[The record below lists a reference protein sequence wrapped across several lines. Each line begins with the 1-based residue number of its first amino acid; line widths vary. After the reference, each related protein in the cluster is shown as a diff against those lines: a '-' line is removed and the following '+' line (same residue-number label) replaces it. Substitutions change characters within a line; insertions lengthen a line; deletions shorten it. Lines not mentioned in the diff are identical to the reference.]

1 MSDNSPP
8 QAVDAEQDVSGRV
21 LALGTADLGTFF
33 RPRTLAVIGASDAP
47 DRPNAAVYRRL
58 RAWAGRVGARVHPV
72 NAGRDLVDGEPCH
85 RSVAGVPEPIDVA
98 AVLVGDPVKVIEELA
113 AVGARFAVVFASGF
127 AELDGDGRHAQERM
141 AAVAAG
147 GPRVLGPNT
156 NLNAFETFREDLD
169 GPAIALISQS
179 GHQGRPVF
187 QAQELGIRVS
197 HWAPTGNEA
206 DLEFADFLRYFA
218 DLPEVGAVA
227 GYVEGFKDGRTL
239 MLAADHAARR
249 GLPVVLVKVGRTRDG
264 ASMAASH
271 TGKLTGSDAVTSA
284 VLRQYGVTRVD
295 GLDELLDTAQL
306 LARAKPPVSTGV
318 CVYAISGGTGAHM
331 ADLCAAAGLPLPALS
346 ERTQE
351 ALHQWI
357 PGYLRVSNPV
367 DNGGHPVGD
376 WRGRRILEAL
386 VDDPAVGVLICPI
399 TGAFPPMSDTL
410 ARDLADIAERTD
422 KPVCVVWG
430 SPVGTEAAYRD
441 ILLGSR
447 RLAVFRTFGNCVGA
461 VRAYFDHHEFRA
473 RYRSPFGDVPRHPS
487 PAAAEARRSLAP
499 GPASEH
505 TAKRLLRAYGIR
517 TPREELVDG
526 AEAAVRAAAKIG
538 FPVVLKGCGPGVE
551 HKSELGLVHLDLR
564 GEAQVR
570 DAYRHV
576 TAHDGVD
583 AALVCEQVRGG
594 VETVVGLARDE
605 VFGPTVMVGLG
616 GVFVEVFRDMAFR
629 VPPFDAEEAGR
640 MVAGLRGFPLLTGTR
655 GRPAADVD
663 ALVDVIMK
671 VQRMGLELDG
681 VLTELDIN
689 PLAVLPAGAVAL
701 DALAVTTPER
711 TRESR
716 SEESDDER

>member
-1 MSDNSPP
+1 MSDNSPLE
-8 QAVDAEQDVSGRV
+8 AEDIERDVSGRI
-21 LALGTADLGTFF
+21 LALREEDLGTFF

-47 DRPNAAVYRRL
+47 GRPNTAIYRRL
-58 RAWAGRVGARVHPV
+58 RAWAERVGARVHPV
-72 NAGRDLVDGEPCH
+72 NPRRDQVDGEPCH
-85 RSVAGVPEPIDVA
+85 RSVADVPEPIDVA
-98 AVLVGDPVKVIEELA
+98 AVLVGDPLGVIEELA
-113 AVGARFAVVFASGF
+113 AVKARFAVVFASGF
-127 AELDGDGRHAQERM
+127 AELGDDGRRAQERM
-141 AAVAAG
+141 ARIAVD

-156 NLNAFETFREDLD
+156 NLNAFEEFRDDLD
-169 GPAIALISQS
+169 GKAIALISQS

-227 GYVEGFKDGRTL
+227 GYIEGFKDGRTL

-249 GLPVVLVKVGRTRDG
+249 GVPVVLVKVGRTRDG

-295 GLDELLDTAQL
+295 GLDELLDTSQL
-306 LARAKPPVSTGV
+306 LARAKPPTSTGV

-331 ADLCAAAGLPLPALS
+331 ADLCAAAGLELPALS
-346 ERTQE
+346 ERTQA
-351 ALHQWI
+351 ALHEWI
-357 PGYLRVSNPV
+357 PDYLRVSNPV

-376 WRGRRILEAL
+376 WRGRRILETL

-410 ARDLADIAERTD
+410 ARDLADLAERTD

-430 SPVGTEAAYRD
+430 SPAGTEPAYRD
-441 ILLGSR
+441 VLLGSR

-461 VRAYFDHHEFRA
+461 VRAYFDYHEFRC
-473 RYRSPFGDVPRHPS
+473 RHRSPFRTVPRSPS
-487 PAAAEARRSLAP
+487 PAAAEARRLLAS

-505 TAKRLLRAYGIR
+505 TAKELLRAYGIR
-517 TPREELVDG
+517 TPREELVDS
-526 AEAAVRAAAKIG
+526 AAAAVRAAAGIG

-551 HKSELGLVHLDLR
+551 HKSDLGLVRLNLR
-564 GEAQVR
+564 SAAQVR
-570 DAYRHV
+570 EAYRQV
-576 TAHDGVD
+576 TACEGVE
-583 AALVCEQVRGG
+583 AALVCEQVPGG

-605 VFGPTVMVGLG
+605 LFGPTVMAGLG
-616 GVFVEVFRDMAFR
+616 GVFVEVFQDVAFR
-629 VPPFDAEEAGR
+629 VPPFDEAEARR
-640 MVAGLRGFPLLTGTR
+640 MVAGLRGFPLLTGAR
-655 GRPAADVD
+655 GRPAADVG
-663 ALVDVIMK
+663 ALIDVIMK

-689 PLAVLPAGAVAL
+689 PLAVLPTGAVAL
-701 DALAVTTPER
+701 DALAVPAGTEGEPSHEH
-711 TRESR
+711 
-716 SEESDDER
+716 